1 MEEFSKLLE
10 ENKAKSDKDQ
20 AAGKFELRKVE
31 RDSEGK
37 ERYIKTSE
45 DDAMFKAKMQQ
56 MATFAKQELKNATFE
71 ERWKWIE
78 DKKADGNDYYKKQR
92 YDEAI
97 DTYLACLCGFEFGK
111 TISNEKKA
119 DVELKLKVPILN
131 NMALCLMN

>member
-10 ENKAKSDKDQ
+10 ENKAKSDKDA

-78 DKKADGNDYYKKQR
+78 DKKADGNDIYKKQR

-119 DVELKLKVPILN
+119 DVELKLKVPILS